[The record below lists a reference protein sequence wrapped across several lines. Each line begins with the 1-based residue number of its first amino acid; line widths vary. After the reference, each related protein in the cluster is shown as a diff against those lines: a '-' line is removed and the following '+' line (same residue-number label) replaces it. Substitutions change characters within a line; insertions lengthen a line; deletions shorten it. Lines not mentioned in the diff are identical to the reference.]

1 LKEGWVINFPT
12 LCDSR
17 GQESKRGHV
26 RECEVEDEAEDE
38 LDGVRTMAVN
48 LAPIDQGSDD
58 Q

>member
-1 LKEGWVINFPT
+1 MINFPT